1 MAIHRPELGLKWALF
16 NHTRNS
22 NESHG
27 MKVQQL
33 GLLDINSMMLT
44 AVQIILSA
52 EKIKQIASPA
62 QINNLNHEIK
72 LFDPRNGGS
81 RPMCR
86 LVNMPNTKHRM
97 VDFFLSP

>member
-72 LFDPRNGGS
+72 LFDPS